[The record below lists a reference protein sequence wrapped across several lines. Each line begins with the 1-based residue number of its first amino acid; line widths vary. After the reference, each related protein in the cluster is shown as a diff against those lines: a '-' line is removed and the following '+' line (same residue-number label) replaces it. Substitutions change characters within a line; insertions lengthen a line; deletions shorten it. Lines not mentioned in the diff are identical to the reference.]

1 MSGNILPTIH
11 TNGIVD
17 DGSNFL
23 IGNGPLTAPLGVGMK
38 VYKNRGELASDFR
51 HATNAVSHAA
61 DDLLL
66 KLNPNATIWDRA
78 GTSVSHGID
87 NAKVAAQDAYD
98 WAELNP
104 GKAAGIALG
113 VPVAL
118 AGSYYLYKK
127 LKDRQNGGR

>member
-1 MSGNILPTIH
+1 MSELKRILTTPLPQLGSEALDAVGDGADEIH
-11 TNGIVD
+11 RRTEQV
-17 DGSNFL
+17 L
-23 IGNGPLTAPLGVGMK
+23 
-38 VYKNRGELASDFR
+38 R
-51 HATNAVSHAA
+51 HAANDA
-61 DDLLL
+61 DHIKHDLLL
-66 KLNPNATIWDRA
+66 KVNPNATILDRV
-78 GTSVSHGID
+78 GTAVSHGVD

-127 LKDRQNGGR
+127 MKDRQNGGR